1 MRIVS
6 EGHFRLRNEDKENNE
21 EEVKTRGKMSSAFV
35 SAFQDATSRFL

>member
-6 EGHFRLRNEDKENNE
+6 EGRFWLRNEDKENNE
-21 EEVKTRGKMSSAFV
+21 EEVKTRAKKSSTFV